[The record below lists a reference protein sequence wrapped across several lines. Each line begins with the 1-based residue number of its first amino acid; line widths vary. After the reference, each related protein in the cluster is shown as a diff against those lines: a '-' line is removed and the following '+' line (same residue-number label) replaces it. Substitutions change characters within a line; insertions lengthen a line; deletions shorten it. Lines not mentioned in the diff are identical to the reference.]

1 MQLQE
6 LISPERIE
14 FSMPVT
20 SKKRLLEQLSTLMHA
35 DEPGLD
41 EYAAFQSLL
50 DRERLGSTGIGHG
63 VALPHGRL
71 KGLDKAIGAFATLE
85 KEVEYDAIDHEP
97 IKMVFALLV
106 PEHAT
111 EDHLQLLAR
120 IATVLNNDETRA
132 NILGAKNKE
141 EIYQYLTNR
150 ETG

>member
-35 DEPGLD
+35 GEPDLD

-71 KGLDKAIGAFATLE
+71 KGLDRKSTRLNSSHTDI
-85 KEVEYDAIDHEP
+85 
-97 IKMVFALLV
+97 
-106 PEHAT
+106 
-111 EDHLQLLAR
+111 AR
-120 IATVLNNDETRA
+120 MPSSA
-132 NILGAKNKE
+132 
-141 EIYQYLTNR
+141 
-150 ETG
+150 

>member
-85 KEVEYDAIDHEP
+85 KEVDYDSIDHEP

-106 PEHAT
+106 PEQAT

-120 IATVLNNDETRA
+120 IATVLNDDATRA
-132 NILGAKNKE
+132 KILGANNKE

>member
-85 KEVEYDAIDHEP
+85 KEVDYDSIDHEP

-106 PEHAT
+106 PEQAT

-120 IATVLNNDETRA
+120 IANVLNDDATRA
-132 NILGAKNKE
+132 KILGANNKE

-150 ETG
+150 EAG

>member
-85 KEVEYDAIDHEP
+85 KEVDYDSIDHEP

-106 PEHAT
+106 PEQAT

-120 IATVLNNDETRA
+120 IANVLNDDATRA
-132 NILGAKNKE
+132 KILGANNKE

>member
-85 KEVEYDAIDHEP
+85 KEVDYDAIDHEP

-106 PEHAT
+106 PEQAT

>member
-35 DEPGLD
+35 GEPDLD

-85 KEVEYDAIDHEP
+85 KEVEYDSIDHEP
-97 IKMVFALLV
+97 IRMVFALLV
-106 PEHAT
+106 PEQAT

-120 IATVLNNDETRA
+120 IANVLNDNETRE
-132 NILGAKNKE
+132 NILSAKNKE

>member
-85 KEVEYDAIDHEP
+85 KEVEYDSIDHEP
-97 IKMVFALLV
+97 IRMVFALLV
-106 PEHAT
+106 PEQAT

-120 IATVLNNDETRA
+120 IANVLNDNETRE
-132 NILGAKNKE
+132 NILSAKNKE

>member
-6 LISPERIE
+6 LISPERIQ

-20 SKKRLLEQLSTLMHA
+20 SKKRLLEQLSTLMHV

-41 EYAAFQSLL
+41 KYAAFQSLL

-85 KEVEYDAIDHEP
+85 QEVDYDSIDHEP

-106 PEHAT
+106 PEQAT
-111 EDHLQLLAR
+111 EDHLQLLAI
-120 IATVLNNDETRA
+120 IATVLNDDKTRA
-132 NILGAKNKE
+132 KILSAKNKE

-150 ETG
+150 EAG

>member
-6 LISPERIE
+6 LISPERVE

-85 KEVEYDAIDHEP
+85 KEVDYDSIDHEP

-106 PEHAT
+106 PEQAT

-120 IATVLNNDETRA
+120 IATVLNDDATRA
-132 NILGAKNKE
+132 KILGANNKE